1 MATVFL
7 SIDEFKATQSV
18 TSIDIVRSPITK
30 KLFASAGG
38 TNYRVQGADSKR
50 GELDMSK
57 PKTFIYDDDLNA
69 KNAKGEPSGGIE
81 NGCFANASADNVVGT
96 L

>member
-1 MATVFL
+1 MAIVNL
-7 SIDEFKATQSV
+7 SIDEFKASRNVST
-18 TSIDIVRSPITK
+18 IEIVRSPLTK

-38 TNYRVQGADSKR
+38 VNFRVQGADSKR

-57 PKTFIYDDDLNA
+57 PKTFIYDDAVKEDGSDPVLD
-69 KNAKGEPSGGIE
+69 
-81 NGCFANASADNVVGT
+81 GCFANASADNVVGT